1 MDKMKRMLD
10 VGLKGGA
17 TAILAIVLSEAVFG
31 LIALIAGIVG
41 VMLVNW
47 TTGGICVVAT
57 FFLLNVLALPD
68 TPIAVF
74 DALVR
79 RRNAGSKFPIDARI
93 QGKST
98 SEQAEAGQATAPVNL
113 KSE

>member
-17 TAILAIVLSEAVFG
+17 TAILAIVLSEAIFV

-41 VMLVNW
+41 GMLVNW

-57 FFLLNVLALPD
+57 FFLLNTLALPD
-68 TPIAVF
+68 TFVAVF

-79 RRNAGSKFPIDARI
+79 RRKAGSKFATDARAH
-93 QGKST
+93 GNST
-98 SEQAEAGQATAPVNL
+98 SEQGEDTNPPPPR
-113 KSE
+113 S